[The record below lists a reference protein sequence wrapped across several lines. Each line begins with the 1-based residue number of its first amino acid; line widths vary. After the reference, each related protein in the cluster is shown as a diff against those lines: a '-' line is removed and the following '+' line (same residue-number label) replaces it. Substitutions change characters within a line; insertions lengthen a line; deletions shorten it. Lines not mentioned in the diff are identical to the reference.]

1 MDVLHAFSRNSL
13 ALAYQTYRAVP
24 AHTISTLSWHD
35 HAGGLAKTGHAG
47 AAVAFDNEGPRHKV
61 NLTPFS
67 LSSRLVTNGEW
78 KAFMADHG

>member
-1 MDVLHAFSRNSL
+1 MDILHAFSLNCL
-13 ALAYQTYRAVP
+13 APANHIYRAVP
-24 AHTISTLSWHD
+24 AHTISTLTWHD
-35 HAGGLAKTGHAG
+35 HSGGLTETGHAG
-47 AAVAFDNEGPRHKV
+47 AAVAFDNERPWHKV